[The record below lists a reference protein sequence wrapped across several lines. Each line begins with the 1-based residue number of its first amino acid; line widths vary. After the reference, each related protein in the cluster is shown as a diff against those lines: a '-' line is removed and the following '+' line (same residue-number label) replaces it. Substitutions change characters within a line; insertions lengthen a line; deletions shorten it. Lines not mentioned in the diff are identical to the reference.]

1 MENKDTIYVLEQEY
15 LELSKKRDQ
24 ITTEMNFI
32 RNTINE
38 YKKIKGIVVE
48 SEPIVNHFENQQNAY
63 PDYPRKAEL
72 IDKMKF
78 IETVMMKAWWRKKDM
93 TSKIEEIEGPDTKT
107 LNSLQK
113 YFETCIKNK
122 DLIMVRY
129 SGSNIL
135 TFYTTNP
142 ELVEKTE
149 EGYIRA
155 KPELQNEK
163 MKMLT
168 EEEHKKAEW
177 QGL

>member
-15 LELSKKRDQ
+15 IELSKKRDQ

-38 YKKIKGIVVE
+38 YKKIKGIAVE
-48 SEPIVNHFENQQNAY
+48 NEPVLNHFVNQLNSY

-72 IDKMKF
+72 IDKLKF
-78 IETVMMKAWWRKKDM
+78 IESVMMKGWWRKKEM
-93 TSKIEEIEGPDTKT
+93 TAKIEEIEGSDTKT

-113 YFETCIKNK
+113 NFETSINNK

-142 ELVEKTE
+142 NLVEKTQD
-149 EGYIRA
+149 GHLRA
-155 KPELQNEK
+155 KPESHNEK
-163 MKMLT
+163 MKRLT
-168 EEEHKKAEW
+168 EEEQIKAEW
-177 QGL
+177 RGI